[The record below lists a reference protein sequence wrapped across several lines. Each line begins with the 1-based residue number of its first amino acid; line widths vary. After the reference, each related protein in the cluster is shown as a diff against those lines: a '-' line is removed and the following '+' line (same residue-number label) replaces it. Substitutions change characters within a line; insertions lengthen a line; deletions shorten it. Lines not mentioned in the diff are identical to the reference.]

1 MSVFNSLGSNYDFS
15 FVARTLFSDNKAGYR
30 LQLTEYLKKKYGGEV
45 LLTYKGREALRL
57 ALRIAG
63 LSKKYTVGICGFTCY
78 AVYDAV
84 VREGYKVRYLDI
96 AEGDLNFSFEKF
108 IEGIHKHPSMKLLI
122 VQNTLGFPCEMEK
135 ISKFCKERKI
145 VLIEDLAHSIGAEY
159 FEEQEAGTVG
169 DYIVLSFSQDKMV
182 DGISG
187 GAVIIKDQRS
197 KIKDQRF
204 INIPLAQQW
213 RDRFYPLLTWII
225 RETYSFGLGK
235 VLHAIFKK
243 FDLLSK
249 PMGQLQTDKIY
260 RLPNWYCH
268 LIYRQF
274 MGLEEDLTHRRKIA
288 SVYANGIH
296 KSVLLNVLMSQIS
309 KSSNLRFPIFV
320 PLRSDFA
327 KASSGKQGYEGQVE
341 KREELIAFL
350 NKQGIFVSDIWYD
363 SPIAPKRFLRLTDYD
378 HECPNSE
385 KVSSMILNLP

>member
-1 MSVFNSLGSNYDFS
+1 M
-15 FVARTLFSDNKAGYR
+15 
-30 LQLTEYLKKKYGGEV
+30 
-45 LLTYKGREALRL
+45 
-57 ALRIAG
+57 
-63 LSKKYTVGICGFTCY
+63 
-78 AVYDAV
+78 
-84 VREGYKVRYLDI
+84 
-96 AEGDLNFSFEKF
+96 
-108 IEGIHKHPSMKLLI
+108 
-122 VQNTLGFPCEMEK
+122 
-135 ISKFCKERKI
+135 
-145 VLIEDLAHSIGAEY
+145 
-159 FEEQEAGTVG
+159 
-169 DYIVLSFSQDKMV
+169 
-182 DGISG
+182 
-187 GAVIIKDQRS
+187 
-197 KIKDQRF
+197 
-204 INIPLAQQW
+204 
-213 RDRFYPLLTWII
+213 
-225 RETYSFGLGK
+225 
-235 VLHAIFKK
+235 LHAIFKK
-243 FDLLSK
+243 LDLLSK

-288 SVYANGIH
+288 SIYANGIH

-385 KVSSMILNLP
+385 KVSSMILNLPTHRNVSERDAEYIVGKVNEGIRTNTKSKITNSK